1 MKIQN
6 SQIGY
11 IDPSILLMIL
21 GLITLVLITFNFI
34 HFTERNEAKESWET
48 FKQEQECRLI
58 EKKIELSNKQTETWL
73 CNDNV
78 RYIREES

>member
-21 GLITLVLITFNFI
+21 GLITLVLIAFNDFI

-58 EKKIELSNKQTETWL
+58 EKKDRTIK
-73 CNDNV
+73 
-78 RYIREES
+78 

>member
-21 GLITLVLITFNFI
+21 GLITLVLIAFNDFI
-34 HFTERNEAKESWET
+34 HFKEKNEAKESWET
-48 FKQEQECRLI
+48 FKQEQE
-58 EKKIELSNKQTETWL
+58 
-73 CNDNV
+73 
-78 RYIREES
+78 